1 MTDNEY
7 MLRAVELAKRG
18 IGAVNPNPLVG
29 AVITRDGQ
37 ILAEGWHAR
46 CGELHAE
53 RNAIKIF
60 MKSIPK
66 GILRA
71 PQSMSRSSP
80 AVTTERH
87 RHARRQSWKMVL
99 GES

>member
-53 RNAIKIF
+53 RNAIKF
-60 MKSIPK
+60 
-66 GILRA
+66 L
-71 PQSMSRSSP
+71 
-80 AVTTERH
+80 
-87 RHARRQSWKMVL
+87 
-99 GES
+99 

>member
-53 RNAIKIF
+53 RNA
-60 MKSIPK
+60 
-66 GILRA
+66 
-71 PQSMSRSSP
+71 Q
-80 AVTTERH
+80 
-87 RHARRQSWKMVL
+87 
-99 GES
+99 